1 MQELLKKPRKY
12 YLQFQTTIAKGG
24 NRGNKFKIPGSIQVY
39 EDAIFASYEYGLDNN
54 ISADNLYV
62 PIQYSLD
69 DKKSIFVPIQS
80 HGIFIKYGYGTTVNK
95 IETLLIHLTQ
105 KTKFNSFEV
114 THNRY
119 KVKFD
124 DLSTPVLRILLD
136 ELFNSP
142 NKRINYSWAEPL
154 QDLLIKRSLEKNKPK
169 NKRVK
174 NNTPKLN
181 RGVVGAKS
189 TTGHIPLEPRGGR
202 YQQPLSEVALAK
214 EIKSH
219 IQQQIDKEYSVWSWG
234 TPGQKP
240 DPIPVTDPNTPVG
253 TEADG
258 HVIAKTPR
266 FIYKRTLNG
275 QIVCIEEETLK
286 GVKQTSPEDDL
297 PVSLPS
303 NAELSELIKGKT
315 FLNSGLVVDGS
326 NKTGT
331 DFGEDDWDLSVN
343 DDNSF

>member
-12 YLQFQTTIAKGG
+12 YLQFQTTIAKSG

-39 EDAIFASYEYGLDNN
+39 EDAIFTSYEYGLDNN

-95 IETLLIHLTQ
+95 IETLLTHLTQ

-174 NNTPKLN
+174 NNIPKLKGGAV
-181 RGVVGAKS
+181 GVKP
-189 TTGHIPLEPRGGR
+189 TIPLEPRGGR
-202 YQQPLSEVALAK
+202 YQQRLSEIA
-214 EIKSH
+214 
-219 IQQQIDKEYSVWSWG
+219 KEYSAWSWA

-240 DPIPVTDPNTPVG
+240 DLIPVTDPNTPVG

>member
-69 DKKSIFVPIQS
+69 DKKSVFYPIKS

-95 IETLLIHLTQ
+95 IETLLTHLTQ

-169 NKRVK
+169 DKRVK
-174 NNTPKLN
+174 NNIPKLKG
-181 RGVVGAKS
+181 GVVGVKS
-189 TTGHIPLEPRGGR
+189 TTGHISPELRGER
-202 YQQPLSEVALAK
+202 PQQLLSALAK
-214 EIKSH
+214 EIKAH
-219 IQQQIDKEYSVWSWG
+219 IQQQSKYPVKGNWA
-234 TPGQKP
+234 T
-240 DPIPVTDPNTPVG
+240 DPIPVTDPNIPVG
-253 TEADG
+253 TEADWR
-258 HVIAKTPR
+258 VVAKTPR
-266 FIYKRTLNG
+266 FSYKSASNG
-275 QIVCIEEETLK
+275 TIVRIEEETLK
-286 GVKQTSPEDDL
+286 EETLKDVKQTSPEDDL

-315 FLNSGLVVDGS
+315 FLNSERFVDGS

-331 DFGEDDWDLSVN
+331 DFEEDDWDLSVN
-343 DDNSF
+343 DYNSF

>member
-12 YLQFQTTIAKGG
+12 YLQFQTTIAKSG

-39 EDAIFASYEYGLDNN
+39 EDAIFTSYEYGLDNN

-95 IETLLIHLTQ
+95 IETLLTHLTQ

-174 NNTPKLN
+174 NNIPKLKGGAV
-181 RGVVGAKS
+181 GVKP
-189 TTGHIPLEPRGGR
+189 TIPLEPRGGR
-202 YQQPLSEVALAK
+202 YQQRLSEIA
-214 EIKSH
+214 
-219 IQQQIDKEYSVWSWG
+219 KEYSAWSWA

-343 DDNSF
+343 EDNSF

>member
-1 MQELLKKPRKY
+1 MQELLKNPRKY
-12 YLQFQTTIAKGG
+12 YLQFQTTIAKSG

-62 PIQYSLD
+62 PIHYSLD
-69 DKKSIFVPIQS
+69 DKKSVFYPIQS

-95 IETLLIHLTQ
+95 VETILTHLTQ

-124 DLSTPVLRILLD
+124 GLSTPVLRILLD

-174 NNTPKLN
+174 NNIPKLKGGIV
-181 RGVVGAKS
+181 GVKS
-189 TTGHIPLEPRGGR
+189 TTGHIPPELRGER
-202 YQQPLSEVALAK
+202 PQQPLREGIVSALTK
-214 EIKSH
+214 EI
-219 IQQQIDKEYSVWSWG
+219 EAWSW
-234 TPGQKP
+234 TT

-253 TEADG
+253 TDADG
-258 HVIAKTPR
+258 HVIAKTPH
-266 FIYKRTLNG
+266 FSYKSTSNG
-275 QIVCIEEETLK
+275 QIARIKEETLK
-286 GVKQTSPEDDL
+286 GVKQPSPEDDL

-331 DFGEDDWDLSVN
+331 DFGEDIWYLSAN